1 MSSLAATRKKE
12 AAVLVPLYDRYPL
25 KLERGDGVYVYDDKG
40 RKYLDFLTGIGV
52 NALGYNH
59 PAVRRTIARMS
70 ARGMVHLSNLFYTD
84 YQAALAERLAR
95 LSGLD
100 RAFFCNSGTEAWEA
114 ALKFARAYAQAHA
127 RPGRRPKW
135 RVLAMQDAFHG
146 RTFGAVA
153 CTWNVK
159 YRKPF
164 APLLPGVEFVRF
176 NDVADLKRKLDSSVC
191 AVGIEAVQGEG
202 GIRPVSRKFLRAAR
216 ALTKQH
222 GALLICDEIQAGLGR
237 TGAMFAYQHFGV
249 KPDMVT
255 VAKPLAAGL
264 PLGAVLTTNKVA
276 RALHPGM
283 HGTTFG
289 GGPLACAVALTVLDV
304 IARGKLVERNRRLGD
319 YFRAQLEG
327 LQNKHAAIKE
337 VRVLGLMA
345 GVEVASPELAKT
357 VVKKMLARGI
367 ILNRTHET
375 ALRML
380 PPYIIGREHIDRV
393 VAALD
398 SILQAEGKKH
408 PGTKP
413 SAHKRSK
420 R

>member
-1 MSSLAATRKKE
+1 VTTLAAIKKKE

-25 KLERGDGVYVYDDKG
+25 KIARGAGVYVYDERG
-40 RKYLDFLTGIGV
+40 RKYLDFLSGIGV
-52 NALGYNH
+52 NALGYGH
-59 PAVRRTIARMS
+59 PAVRRTIAQQS
-70 ARGMVHLSNLFYTD
+70 ARGLVHVSNLFYTD
-84 YQAALAERLAR
+84 YQAELAGRLEK

-114 ALKFARAYAQAHA
+114 ALKFARAYAQSRATNGHK
-127 RPGRRPKW
+127 PKW

-146 RTFGAVA
+146 RTFGSVA
-153 CTWNVK
+153 CTWNEK

-176 NDVADLKRKLDSSVC
+176 NDVRDLREKLDDTVC

-202 GIRPVSRKFLRAAR
+202 GIRPATREFMQAAR
-216 ALTKQH
+216 KLTKQR
-222 GALLICDEIQAGLGR
+222 GALLICDEIQAGIGR
-237 TGAMFAYQHFGV
+237 TGKMFAYQHFGV
-249 KPDMVT
+249 LPDIVT

-264 PLGAVLTTNKVA
+264 PLGAVLTSNAVS
-276 RALHPGM
+276 RALHYGM

-304 IARGKLVERNRRLGD
+304 LEKDKLLARNRQLGD
-319 YFRAQLEG
+319 YFRARLES
-327 LQNKHAAIKE
+327 LRKKHSAVRE

-345 GVEVASPELAKT
+345 GVELDSPDLAKA
-357 VVKKMLARGI
+357 VVKKMLERGI

-375 ALRML
+375 AIRML
-380 PPYIIGREHIDRV
+380 PPYLIGKQHIERV
-393 VAALD
+393 VTTFD
-398 SILQAEGKKH
+398 SILTEEAKH
-408 PGTKP
+408 QKQPAT
-413 SAHKRSK
+413 KRSTT